1 MLSELKVFDEE
12 YEDDHGDNLKDNHD
26 DQDNNQDNADDDDGK
41 EGYSNNRM
49 LSVGGASTHGLSAA
63 NRVHPTLLM
72 KNASPGLLGG
82 GGTNNA
88 TSTSS
93 SSYHH
98 DDDNVTEAELVEV
111 MKTNV
116 SLLIVKPHLLESNVA
131 DVETVVK
138 FIKNILECFPAL
150 KVTREGR
157 FTMKE
162 LTARKI
168 FTEVGNSS
176 ATSTSTLAQHQLQL
190 QSQPSQP
197 SRDSKVEVPWLVV
210 EFSEEELTWSAF
222 NYTVIGSPDPNV
234 AFEGSI
240 RKSLQDNAG
249 QFGLSKAAFNLIH
262 NGIHASNGPLG
273 AI

>member
-1 MLSELKVFDEE
+1 
-12 YEDDHGDNLKDNHD
+12 
-26 DQDNNQDNADDDDGK
+26 
-41 EGYSNNRM
+41 
-49 LSVGGASTHGLSAA
+49 
-63 NRVHPTLLM
+63 
-72 KNASPGLLGG
+72 
-82 GGTNNA
+82 
-88 TSTSS
+88 
-93 SSYHH
+93 
-98 DDDNVTEAELVEV
+98 
-111 MKTNV
+111 
-116 SLLIVKPHLLESNVA
+116 
-131 DVETVVK
+131 VK

-176 ATSTSTLAQHQLQL
+176 ATSTSTLA
-190 QSQPSQP
+190 QP

-273 AI
+273 VLRYMMTTYIICCICVREREREEKCSYAHVLTHKQ